1 MSTLQETIDNLNGR
15 LHQEFR
21 PMLVFG
27 LDAAG
32 NPVTM
37 ELTPEGKLTADAVVT
52 QSGPSFTL
60 SGDAVTID
68 RSVPEVE
75 VYQLRVGGL
84 TGDIVQRV
92 RVTYATADKDI
103 LVSVERL
110 TP

>member
-1 MSTLQETIDNLNGR
+1 MSTLQETIDNLIGR

-52 QSGPSFTL
+52 Q
-60 SGDAVTID
+60 
-68 RSVPEVE
+68 
-75 VYQLRVGGL
+75 
-84 TGDIVQRV
+84 
-92 RVTYATADKDI
+92 
-103 LVSVERL
+103 
-110 TP
+110 